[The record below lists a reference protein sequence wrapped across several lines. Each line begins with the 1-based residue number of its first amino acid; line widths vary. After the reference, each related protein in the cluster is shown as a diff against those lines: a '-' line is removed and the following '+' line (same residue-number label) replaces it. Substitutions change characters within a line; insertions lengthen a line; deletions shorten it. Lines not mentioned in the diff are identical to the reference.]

1 MGPTVEQI
9 EGQID
14 RTRVQLASNL
24 DEFERRFDAATDW
37 REYFRARPFVFL
49 GAALAGGALAALA
62 FGSARSNGG
71 YRSQHPLTNEATAR
85 AAVATRPHSPS
96 SSQASQVWNNLKWAA
111 ISLGATRLKEYI
123 DSLLPGFDEHYQR
136 AERS

>member
-14 RTRVQLASNL
+14 RTRDRLASNL

-37 REYFRARPFVFL
+37 REYFRARPFIFL
-49 GAALAGGALAALA
+49 GAAVAGGAVAALV
-62 FGSARSNGG
+62 FGKPRPNGA
-71 YRSQHPLTNEATAR
+71 YRSPNRPSNEAISGSGVAAR
-85 AAVATRPHSPS
+85 LNSPAA
-96 SSQASQVWNNLKWAA
+96 QAGKVWNNLKFAA
-111 ISLGATRLKEYI
+111 VSLAAARLKEYI
-123 DSLLPGFDEHYQR
+123 DSFLPGFDEHYQR

>member
-14 RTRVQLASNL
+14 RTRDRLASNV

-37 REYFRARPFVFL
+37 REYFRARPFIFL
-49 GAALAGGALAALA
+49 GAAVAGGAVAALI
-62 FGSARSNGG
+62 FGKARPNGV
-71 YRSQHPLTNEATAR
+71 YRSPNQESNEAMSGFGVPARLNSTA
-85 AAVATRPHSPS
+85 A
-96 SSQASQVWNNLKWAA
+96 QAGQVWNNLKFAA
-111 ISLGATRLKEYI
+111 VSLAATRLKQYV

-136 AERS
+136 AGRS

>member
-14 RTRVQLASNL
+14 RTRDRLASNL

-37 REYFRARPFVFL
+37 REYFRARPFIFL
-49 GAALAGGALAALA
+49 GAAVAGGAVAALV
-62 FGSARSNGG
+62 FGKPRRGA
-71 YRSQHPLTNEATAR
+71 YRSPKRPSNEANSGSGVAAR
-85 AAVATRPHSPS
+85 LNSPAA
-96 SSQASQVWNNLKWAA
+96 QAGKVWNNLKFAGVSLAA
-111 ISLGATRLKEYI
+111 ARLKEYI
-123 DSLLPGFDEHYQR
+123 DSFLPGFDEHYQR